1 MAYEDKKNTITRE
14 ALLTALKTT
23 GLGIT
28 SNSVTVEIK
37 VYQNRA
43 VATWREPVA
52 QPEPAAPVIKT
63 APITPPTTETPDT
76 GE

>member
-1 MAYEDKKNTITRE
+1 MAYEDRKNTITRE

-43 VATWREPVA
+43 VASWREPVVDPA
-52 QPEPAAPVIKT
+52 PAAPVIKT
-63 APITPPTTETPDT
+63 TPITPPQESPDT
-76 GE
+76 DGE

>member
-43 VATWREPVA
+43 VATWREPVTA
-52 QPEPAAPVIKT
+52 TEPAAPVIKT
-63 APITPPTTETPDT
+63 TPIEPPTTETPDT